1 MCPPDE
7 ARTLAADLLLQ
18 DFICLAIVNP
28 ERYGVTGD
36 LPITETSRI
45 NLIQIA
51 QHLQRAVIAPGR
63 HKGGFLTRMVEE
75 VLTLDSGDNG
85 NQPGRVNF
93 EDRTVICTRD
103 ELRRLI
109 LFLRRIQARVV
120 QSCEFWPRDIFG
132 HIEYT
137 SSQ

>member
-1 MCPPDE
+1 MPTKNLLFNIDFFTGRAHNIVSDGGMCPPDE

-63 HKGGFLTRMVEE
+63 HNGGTVYISNLR
-75 VLTLDSGDNG
+75 S
-85 NQPGRVNF
+85 PRVNLGQSF
-93 EDRTVICTRD
+93 STSLKEKSDNFNKSKFLKKMLFVI
-103 ELRRLI
+103 
-109 LFLRRIQARVV
+109 FL
-120 QSCEFWPRDIFG
+120 
-132 HIEYT
+132 
-137 SSQ
+137 

>member
-1 MCPPDE
+1 MCPQDE

-51 QHLQRAVIAPGR
+51 QHLQRAVMSPER
-63 HKGGFLTRMVEE
+63 
-75 VLTLDSGDNG
+75 N
-85 NQPGRVNF
+85 RVHYF
-93 EDRTVICTRD
+93 H
-103 ELRRLI
+103 
-109 LFLRRIQARVV
+109 F
-120 QSCEFWPRDIFG
+120 
-132 HIEYT
+132 
-137 SSQ
+137 